1 MIDVRL
7 VAVASLTFVL
17 GGQALAAQAPFEY
30 RQYALES
37 SVAAVIKVSRPRDN
51 DPRTLHE
58 RPASIQE
65 VVWRAPYMG
74 LGGERPDPVH
84 EVLFNFYD
92 DQLYR
97 IVVTYDR
104 GRMAGLINDDVV
116 QTLSATYGVPLLP
129 DARTARN
136 ALPLEVGTDMGVVA
150 QWENARSVVTLLRS
164 THSSPHFQLVLIS
177 KTLNPLARAA
187 IIEARR
193 LDALDAPQRERDR
206 RTQAVAEADA
216 TAEKTRAVNK
226 TAFRP

>member
-7 VAVASLTFVL
+7 AAVASVTFVL
-17 GGQALAAQAPFEY
+17 GGQPLAAQAPFEY

-51 DPRTLHE
+51 DPKTLHE

-74 LGGERPDPVH
+74 AGGERPDPVH

-116 QTLSATYGVPLLP
+116 ETLSATYGVPLLR
-129 DARTARN
+129 DARTARS
-136 ALPLEVGTDMGVVA
+136 ALPLDVAIDMGVVA
-150 QWENARSVVTLLRS
+150 QWDNARSLVTLLRS
-164 THSSPHFQLVLIS
+164 THSPQFQLVLIS

-187 IIEARR
+187 ITEARR

-206 RTQAVAEADA
+206 RTQAVAESDA

>member
-1 MIDVRL
+1 MVDSRL
-7 VAVASLTFVL
+7 AAVASLIFVL
-17 GGQALAAQAPFEY
+17 GGQPVAGQAPFEY

-51 DPRTLHE
+51 DPKTLHE
-58 RPASIQE
+58 RPALIQE

-74 LGGERPDPVH
+74 LGGERPDPVY

-104 GRMAGLINDDVV
+104 GRMAGLSNDDVIE
-116 QTLSATYGVPLLP
+116 TLSAIYGMPLLQ

-136 ALPLEVGTDMGVVA
+136 ALRLDVAADMAVVA
-150 QWENARSVVTLLRS
+150 QWDNARSLVTLLRS
-164 THSSPHFQLVLIS
+164 TYSTQIQLVLIS
-177 KTLNPLARAA
+177 KRLNPVARAA
-187 IIEARR
+187 ITEARR
-193 LDALDAPQRERDR
+193 LDTAGAPQRERDR
-206 RTQAVAEADA
+206 RTQAAAEDA
-216 TAEKTRAVNK
+216 VTAEKTRAVNK

>member
-1 MIDVRL
+1 MIDSRL
-7 VAVASLTFVL
+7 AAVASLTFVL
-17 GGQALAAQAPFEY
+17 GGQPLAAQAPFEY

-51 DPRTLHE
+51 DPKTLHE

-65 VVWRAPYMG
+65 VLWRAPYMG
-74 LGGERPDPVH
+74 LGGERPDPVY

-136 ALPLEVGTDMGVVA
+136 ALPLDVGTDMGVVA
-150 QWENARSVVTLLRS
+150 QWDNARSLVTLLRS
-164 THSSPHFQLVLIS
+164 TYSPQFQLVLIS
-177 KTLNPLARAA
+177 KGLNPLARAA
-187 IIEARR
+187 ITEARR

-206 RTQAVAEADA
+206 RTQAEAEAGA
-216 TAEKTRAVNK
+216 TAEKTRVVNK

>member
-1 MIDVRL
+1 MIDSRL
-7 VAVASLTFVL
+7 AAVASLTFVL
-17 GGQALAAQAPFEY
+17 GGQPLAAQVPFEY

-51 DPRTLHE
+51 DPKTLHE

-74 LGGERPDPVH
+74 LGGERPDPVQD
-84 EVLFNFYD
+84 VLFNFYD

-97 IVVTYDR
+97 IIVTYDR
-104 GRMAGLINDDVV
+104 GRMAGLINDDVI

-136 ALPLEVGTDMGVVA
+136 ALTLDVATDMGVVA
-150 QWENARSVVTLLRS
+150 QWDNARSLVTLLRS
-164 THSSPHFQLVLIS
+164 TYSTQFQLVLIS

-187 IIEARR
+187 ITEARR
-193 LDALDAPQRERDR
+193 LDTLDAPQRERDR
-206 RTQAVAEADA
+206 RTQAAAAAAA
-216 TAEKTRAVNK
+216 TTEKTRAVNK

>member
-1 MIDVRL
+1 MIDSR
-7 VAVASLTFVL
+7 VAAIASLTFVL
-17 GGQALAAQAPFEY
+17 GGQPLAGQAPFEY

-37 SVAAVIKVSRPRDN
+37 SVAAVIEVSRPRDN
-51 DPRTLHE
+51 DPKTLHE

-74 LGGERPDPVH
+74 LGSERPDPVH

-104 GRMAGLINDDVV
+104 GRMAGLTNDDVI
-116 QTLSATYGVPLLP
+116 QTLSATYGVPLLQ

-136 ALPLEVGTDMGVVA
+136 ALPLDVGTDMAVVA
-150 QWENARSVVTLLRS
+150 QWDNARSLVTLLRS
-164 THSSPHFQLVLIS
+164 TYSTQFQLVLIS

-187 IIEARR
+187 ITEARR

-206 RTQAVAEADA
+206 RTQAAAEAAA
-216 TAEKTRAVNK
+216 TAEKARAVNK